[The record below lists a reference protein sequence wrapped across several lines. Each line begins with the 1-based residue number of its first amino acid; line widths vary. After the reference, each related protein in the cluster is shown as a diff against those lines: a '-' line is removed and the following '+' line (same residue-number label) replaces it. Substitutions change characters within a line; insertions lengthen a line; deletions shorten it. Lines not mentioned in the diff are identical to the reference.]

1 MAAVNGKLLL
11 IVAGVW
17 VLAQV
22 FGGDALGRLGIAGSG
37 TKPKTTQ
44 SGPGAGGGSTD
55 KAQPAVL
62 PTTPLPTLPT
72 GGGLVGV

>member
-1 MAAVNGKLLL
+1 MNGKVLL

-37 TKPKTTQ
+37 TVPKTTTSSP
-44 SGPGAGGGSTD
+44 SGGGGSTD
-55 KAQPAVL
+55 QAQPAVQ
-62 PTTPLPTLPT
+62 PSSPSTPLPT
-72 GGGLVGV
+72 GSALVQT